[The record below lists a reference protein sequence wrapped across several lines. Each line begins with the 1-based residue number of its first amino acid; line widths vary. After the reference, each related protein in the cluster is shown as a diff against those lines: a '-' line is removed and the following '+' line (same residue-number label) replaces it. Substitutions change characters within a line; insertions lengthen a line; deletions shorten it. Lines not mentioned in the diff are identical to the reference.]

1 MTGTPP
7 RAPASATPFQRE
19 FLNILA
25 DGDPRAAARL
35 ANRLVNAGVPLSS
48 VVLDLL
54 APAQVEVGRRWQVAD
69 WTVAH
74 EHAATAATDAALAAA
89 VLYGGSRH
97 EFAPHGPTLVV
108 ACAEGEWHT
117 MPSRM
122 AAEVLTAAGLRVT
135 LLGPSLPAAHLQ
147 TYLTMVQPT
156 ALGLSCTLPLN
167 LPGARRCVLAAHE
180 VGVPVIAAGRAF
192 GVDGRRARAV
202 GADCWEP
209 PLTAIPHLLAGWQ
222 QEPPVL
228 RTPVPEPVE
237 TSRLDTLGPG
247 FVHAVVDEL
256 IRARPEVAGYD
267 KRQLERTREDVDYIR
282 RFLSCALLIDDS
294 TLFTDFVS
302 WLRDLLA
309 ARGVARDVL
318 VDSLRAI
325 YRELGDGL
333 PATRALLDRSL
344 DVLKDQP

>member
-192 GVDGRRARAV
+192 GAGRTSRSRCGSRLLGAAVHGDPAPPGGMAAGAACLANAGSRARR
-202 GADCWEP
+202 D
-209 PLTAIPHLLAGWQ
+209 
-222 QEPPVL
+222 
-228 RTPVPEPVE
+228 VE
-237 TSRLDTLGPG
+237 
-247 FVHAVVDEL
+247 
-256 IRARPEVAGYD
+256 ARHTRP
-267 KRQLERTREDVDYIR
+267 RIRTRR
-282 RFLSCALLIDDS
+282 R
-294 TLFTDFVS
+294 
-302 WLRDLLA
+302 R
-309 ARGVARDVL
+309 
-318 VDSLRAI
+318 
-325 YRELGDGL
+325 
-333 PATRALLDRSL
+333 
-344 DVLKDQP
+344 